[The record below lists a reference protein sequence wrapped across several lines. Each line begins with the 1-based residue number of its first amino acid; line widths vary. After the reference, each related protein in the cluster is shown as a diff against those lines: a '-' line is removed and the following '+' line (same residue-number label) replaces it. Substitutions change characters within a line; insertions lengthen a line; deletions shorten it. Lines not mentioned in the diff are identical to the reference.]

1 MYIVGIDIAKR
12 SHEAIVIDSA
22 GTTVVKPFS
31 FTNNCSGYNKLMSIL
46 KKAKLDFSQ
55 LSFAMEA
62 TGHYWLAL
70 FAHLQKAGFQI
81 QVINPVQTNSI
92 RNFYIRQAKTDP
104 RDALLIAEVIRFGNF
119 TETNL
124 HPTDIYEW
132 FMDKISGDRCTTQK
146 IVLPYGTDNI
156 SNIGMSGKW
165 LMFAIGSTVY
175 RLDTT
180 NVANI
185 EVVPN
190 ASYNSNQQ
198 YTFSVDDEVVINGWY
213 YFDGQPKLY
222 FAWKD

>member
-70 FAHLQKAGFQI
+70 FAHLQKAGF
-81 QVINPVQTNSI
+81 
-92 RNFYIRQAKTDP
+92 
-104 RDALLIAEVIRFGNF
+104 LLIAEVIRFGNF